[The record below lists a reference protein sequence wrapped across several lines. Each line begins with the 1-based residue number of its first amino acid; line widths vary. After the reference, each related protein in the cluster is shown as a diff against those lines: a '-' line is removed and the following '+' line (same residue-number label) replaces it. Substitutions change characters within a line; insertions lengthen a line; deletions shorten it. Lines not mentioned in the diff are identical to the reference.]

1 MPARKEETVRAV
13 EDAAAVSLP
22 IDGAVGLGV
31 DIVEIARVRAA
42 MERTPRCYCEDTAAP
57 EVHFATRFAAKEAV
71 VKALGTGF
79 TRGIGV
85 RDIEVKRSSKGRPYV
100 VLSGRAK
107 QVAKELGVR
116 ELPISL
122 SYTHTD
128 AVACALAITE
138 DSQKAAEER
147 VDQKAELAKRFK
159 EARSMLD
166 EIDAPADAT
175 PSGEKASS
183 PEGV

>member
-1 MPARKEETVRAV
+1 M
-13 EDAAAVSLP
+13 
-22 IDGAVGLGV
+22 
-31 DIVEIARVRAA
+31 
-42 MERTPRCYCEDTAAP
+42 
-57 EVHFATRFAAKEAV
+57 
-71 VKALGTGF
+71 
-79 TRGIGV
+79 
-85 RDIEVKRSSKGRPYV
+85 

-147 VDQKAELAKRFK
+147 VDLIAELANRFK

-166 EIDAPADAT
+166 EIDVPAGAA
-175 PSGEKASS
+175 PSGDAASTA
-183 PEGV
+183 GV

>member
-1 MPARKEETVRAV
+1 M
-13 EDAAAVSLP
+13 
-22 IDGAVGLGV
+22 
-31 DIVEIARVRAA
+31 
-42 MERTPRCYCEDTAAP
+42 
-57 EVHFATRFAAKEAV
+57 
-71 VKALGTGF
+71 
-79 TRGIGV
+79 
-85 RDIEVKRSSKGRPYV
+85 

-138 DSQKAAEER
+138 DSQKAEEER

-175 PSGEKASS
+175 PSGEKAAS